1 MSVEKICEYF
11 NDIGIL
17 QLDDMNRFLKIYTQ
31 ISQNKFKNKSDKL
44 ILSLF
49 SYITQLSQNDQQLYD
64 TCKNIVNSFSNTQIL
79 HRYRAIYMIINII
92 KSKIN
97 SKYILFFCKLIS
109 IINKKHIRS
118 KINSSNS
125 FKLNNR
131 NLIKNFRENEGHN
144 DGAYFTG
151 RNIIRNNIKKGK
163 IVKNFSGKKNRLN
176 PDNNKNMNENNNIN
190 NNNNCR
196 TFDFNENENEC
207 TFSPKINKN
216 YKPKKINKPS
226 LHINDEI
233 ESSSLYD
240 KSNFNKGNLNINKNH
255 TKIFKHSENYANNN
269 KINNELEKMI
279 ENISKFGGSPNNSKY
294 IPQKTIYRAT
304 FNQMYP
310 NDSYNEMPYNSYPN
324 MDVNKS
330 SNDFVN
336 NYIEDDYDFYQK
348 EEDHIKK
355 VQDKIFQLQLEKIDK
370 ISRECTFTPE
380 INEVPKYLI
389 ENKNQQNNLKNINY
403 NYEENYK
410 NNIYNLNNDNLINNS
425 FINSQSFSKRRKNKI
440 SEEFTDDYYNVYPKK
455 RRNRSKDSRSYSNS
469 KGKNNEY
476 GIYKARKEELMKQ
489 IKEQYPFMPSIKE
502 NKNFKIKSTFDE
514 RQKKFIEDKEKKFK
528 EKQKEELK
536 EIEEMKKYYNKSKAN
551 IKELVKKLYDE
562 EAIKIKERLKNE
574 REAKSKKK
582 KIIDWDKRNK
592 KNKEKYPEEYKI
604 NYKPKN
610 KPIMN
615 NNLDQHLDN
624 LIQKIEKEKEKSN
637 SPTKKNKKNNSNR
650 KNLTKKKKNKNEVS
664 TNLEEINKNKQILLE
679 KIKDEHVIGFK
690 NNSNTN
696 QNKYNF
702 VNKDKVEIKAD
713 EKKED
718 EKKDDEKKENND
730 NLATN
735 TINTMKSESLNLDN
749 YNVLSTSEKKDFQ
762 DEHLLEGINKRDG
775 IKSNAMQQIMNQIH
789 NNNN

>member
-49 SYITQLSQNDQQLYD
+49 SYITQLSQNEQQLYD
-64 TCKNIVNSFSNTQIL
+64 TCKNIVNSFSNSQIL
-79 HRYRAIYMIINII
+79 HRYKAIYMINNII

-97 SKYILFFCKLIS
+97 SRYILFFCKLIS
-109 IINKKHIRS
+109 FINTKRFHS
-118 KINSSNS
+118 KINQSNS
-125 FKLNNR
+125 FKSNR
-131 NLIKNFRENEGHN
+131 NFIQNLHENEVYN
-144 DGAYFTG
+144 NKAYFTG
-151 RNIIRNNIKKGK
+151 RNLIRNNIKKGK
-163 IVKNFSGKKNRLN
+163 IVKNFSGNKNRMKH
-176 PDNNKNMNENNNIN
+176 DIINKNVDENNNIN
-190 NNNNCR
+190 NNNNCK

-226 LHINDEI
+226 LYINDEI
-233 ESSSLYD
+233 ESSSLY
-240 KSNFNKGNLNINKNH
+240 NKNNINKSNPNIPK
-255 TKIFKHSENYANNN
+255 KIFKHSENYANNN

-279 ENISKFGGSPNNSKY
+279 ENISKYGGSPNNSKY
-294 IPQKTIYRAT
+294 IPKKTIYRTA
-304 FNQMYP
+304 FNQMYQS
-310 NDSYNEMPYNSYPN
+310 DSDNEVPFNSYPN
-324 MDVNKS
+324 MDINRS
-330 SNDFVN
+330 NNDFVN

-348 EEDHIKK
+348 EEDHIRK
-355 VQDKIFQLQLEKIDK
+355 VQDKIFQLQIEKIDK
-370 ISRECTFTPE
+370 ISKECTFTPE
-380 INEVPKYLI
+380 INEIPKYLI
-389 ENKNQQNNLKNINY
+389 ENKKEQNNLTDINY

-410 NNIYNLNNDNLINNS
+410 NNIYNINNDNFINNS
-425 FINSQSFSKRRKNKI
+425 FVNSQSFSKKRKNKI
-440 SEEFTDDYYNVYPKK
+440 TEEFTDDYYNVYPKK
-455 RRNRSKDSRSYSNS
+455 KRNRSKDSRSYSNS

-476 GIYKARKEELMKQ
+476 SIYKARKEELMKQ
-489 IKEQYPFMPSIKE
+489 LKEQYPFMPSIKE

-562 EAIKIKERLKNE
+562 EAVKIKERLKNE

-592 KNKEKYPEEYKI
+592 KNKEKYPEENRI

-615 NNLDQHLDN
+615 NNLDKHLDN

-637 SPTKKNKKNNSNR
+637 SPSKKNIKSNSNR
-650 KNLTKKKKNKNEVS
+650 KNLSKKPKNKHEVS
-664 TNLEEINKNKQILLE
+664 SNQDDINKNKQILLE

-690 NNSNTN
+690 NNSTTK

-702 VNKDKVEIKAD
+702 GNNDKIEIK
-713 EKKED
+713 EKEPKEKNED
-718 EKKDDEKKENND
+718 
-730 NLATN
+730 LATN
-735 TINTMKSESLNLDN
+735 TINTMKESESLNLDN
-749 YNVLSTSEKKDFQ
+749 YNILSTSEKKDFEG
-762 DEHLLEGINKRDG
+762 EHLLEGINKKDG
-775 IKSNAMQQIMNQIH
+775 IKSNAMQQIMNQLH
-789 NNNN
+789 NN